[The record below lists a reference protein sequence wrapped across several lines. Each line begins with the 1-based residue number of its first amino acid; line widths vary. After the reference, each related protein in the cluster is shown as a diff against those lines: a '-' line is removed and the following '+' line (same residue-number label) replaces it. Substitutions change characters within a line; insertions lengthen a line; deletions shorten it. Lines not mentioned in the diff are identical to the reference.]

1 MEKIKKIGYAQVE
14 PHRLAA
20 QATKSIFGQLPLDA
34 AVLVAEN
41 GMGLVYDQVAGGVR
55 LPKAKGDYVQL
66 HMSEI
71 NLVDERLQE
80 DKDFAIM
87 NYAETQLQTAMAAHP
102 RMFPLTVGDKFTT
115 NAIKVTSLDV
125 DHKAGDRFA
134 IDVDG
139 YWAPMAEGDEAS
151 LVLRVVKPFTLADG
165 QKALQFVVDSVDV
178 SGGTN

>member
-20 QATKSIFGQLPLDA
+20 QATKSIFGQLPLDS

-55 LPKAKGDYVQL
+55 LPKVKGEYVEL

-80 DKDFAIM
+80 DKDFAIV
-87 NYAETQLQTAMAAHP
+87 NHAETQFQTAMAAHP

-115 NAIKVTSLDV
+115 NAIKVTDLGT
-125 DHKAGDRFA
+125 DHVAGDRFA

-139 YWAPMAEGDEAS
+139 YWVPIAAEEAS
-151 LVLRVVKPFTLADG
+151 LVLRVIKPFTLADG

-178 SGGTN
+178 TGGTN